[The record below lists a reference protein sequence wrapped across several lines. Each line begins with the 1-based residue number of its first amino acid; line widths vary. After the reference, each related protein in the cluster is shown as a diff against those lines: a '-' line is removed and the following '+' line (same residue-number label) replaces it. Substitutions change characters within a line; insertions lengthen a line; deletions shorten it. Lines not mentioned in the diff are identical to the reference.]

1 MPRLPVPGKDEGS
14 WGNILNDFLL
24 QSHHEDGSLKI
35 DAASGAV
42 IADNSVIT
50 TAVADGAIT
59 EAKLASAVAVK
70 LNDKT
75 IKLDGTTL
83 SSGTN
88 GLKVNAVTD
97 TEISSVGWSKVAKNG
112 AKVSDLDVPT
122 YAGNN
127 QKFLGV
133 DASGSALAW
142 GTPLVNNAIVTTMV
156 ADAAITEAKLAPA
169 VTAKLNDTTLAANS
183 VVTATITDA
192 AITEVKLAAAV
203 ATKLNDKTIKLD
215 GTTLSSGVNGLKVNT
230 VTDAEISSV
239 GWSKVTKT
247 GAKVSDLDVPAYTGN
262 DRKFLGLDATGS
274 TLVWGTPATTGTQT
288 YVTTVGRTG
297 SGADYE
303 CDGVSDD
310 VQIQTAINVV
320 TTRGGGVI
328 KILSGNY
335 DIRTTILVPKDPQI
349 RIEGEY
355 TAKVGYGGTVLKA
368 STTLVSAIEAIIKEA
383 GNAVANSSNA
393 DHSHVSH
400 YSRLIFDGN
409 SFKSTVGLL
418 LYNTDHSVV
427 SDCKFT
433 GVDYGI
439 DGQFN
444 GSVALADYA
453 GGLRV
458 ERSSFYSRTAN
469 IRLDSHTQDW
479 ITDSWFLGVPQTHIQ
494 FTASNKI
501 HLSNNEFNTVS
512 GQVFIFADT
521 VALPTGSINITGGFI
536 DAGAGKVFWTDT
548 RTNASSKGIVF
559 AGVRFVQGT
568 KTKLFNQ
575 EKEPQVT
582 TYTNADLNA
591 GVVTANYNDDAILLN
606 GSAAAIPLQL
616 PAATAA
622 TKNIFV
628 KAISVTNAVTIL
640 PNGSDTIEQ
649 NGVAGA
655 VFTFTEVNQSVLLTS
670 DTNKWRVL
678 ADHRPSAALAVAT
691 VENVIEV
698 ATSYTVPIDKDIIL
712 VNANSSA
719 ITITLPAK
727 ATKYAA
733 SRKNFVVK
741 VISATN
747 PVTIVATGADQID
760 TSGQTSIVVTDLRA
774 VTFVSNS
781 GSRWRTYSSSVVGGA
796 TTTIQYNDA
805 GTMSGAASFVWDKT
819 NARVGIGSA
828 TPNSKLDIGGA
839 VAFKRRAVAASTTS
853 GDETLLSVTDT
864 TVARTI
870 TLRTLDT
877 VTGRTYT
884 IKDESGAAAA
894 HPITLNTESSQK
906 IDGQLTYS
914 IAQNYGSVMV
924 YCDGANWFTIASR

>member
-1 MPRLPVPGKDEGS
+1 MARLPQPGSDKGT
-14 WGNILNDFLL
+14 WGEVLNDFLL
-24 QSHHEDGSLKI
+24 QSHDIDGALKADSVDRTI
-35 DAASGAV
+35 
-42 IADNSVIT
+42 IADNSIITATVADSAITESKLASAVTAKLNDKSITLDGATLSTSVNGLKVNSVSDTEISSLSWSKITKAGAKLSDLDVPVYTGNNLKYLAVDSAGSALIWGTPLTNNAVT
-50 TAVADGAIT
+50 TAIVADTAIT
-59 EAKLASAVAVK
+59 EAKLASAVTTK
-70 LNDKT
+70 LNDKSIT
-75 IKLDGTTL
+75 LDGTTL
-83 SSGTN
+83 STSVN
-88 GLKVNAVTD
+88 GLKVNAVSD
-97 TEISSVGWSKVAKNG
+97 TEITSVGWA
-112 AKVSDLDVPT
+112 
-122 YAGNN
+122 
-127 QKFLGV
+127 
-133 DASGSALAW
+133 
-142 GTPLVNNAIVTTMV
+142 
-156 ADAAITEAKLAPA
+156 
-169 VTAKLNDTTLAANS
+169 
-183 VVTATITDA
+183 
-192 AITEVKLAAAV
+192 
-203 ATKLNDKTIKLD
+203 
-215 GTTLSSGVNGLKVNT
+215 
-230 VTDAEISSV
+230 
-239 GWSKVTKT
+239 KVTKT
-247 GAKVSDLDVPAYTGN
+247 GAKLSDLDVPAYTGN
-262 DRKFLGLDATGS
+262 SQKYLGVDPSGS
-274 TLVWGTPATTGTQT
+274 SLVWGTPATAGTLSF
-288 YVTTVGRTG
+288 VTTVGRTG
-297 SGADYE
+297 SSADYL

-310 VQIQTAINVV
+310 VQIQQAVDVV
-320 TTRGGGVI
+320 TARGGGVI

-335 DIRTTILVPKDPQI
+335 DIRTTILIPKDPQI

-368 STTLVSAIEAIIKEA
+368 STSLVTPLAAIIKEA
-383 GNAVANSSNA
+383 GSAVANTSNA

-582 TYTNADLNA
+582 TYTSADLNA
-591 GVVTANYNDDAILLN
+591 GVVTANYNDDVILLN
-606 GSAAAIPLQL
+606 GSAAAMPLQL
-616 PAATAA
+616 PAATIA
-622 TKNIFV
+622 TKNIIV

-655 VFTFTEVNQSVLLTS
+655 VYTFTEVNQSVTLTS

-698 ATSYTVPIDKDIIL
+698 ASNYTVPIDKDIIL
-712 VNANSSA
+712 ANANAGA

-747 PVTIVATGADQID
+747 PVTIVAAGADQID
-760 TSGQTSIVVTDLRA
+760 ASGQTSIVVTDLRA

-781 GSRWRTYSSSVVGGA
+781 GSRWRTYSSAVVGGA
-796 TTTIQYNDA
+796 TSAVQFNDA
-805 GTMSGAASFVWDKT
+805 GTMNGAASFVWDKT

-828 TPNSKLDIGGA
+828 APNSKLDIGGA

-853 GDETLLSVTDT
+853 GDETLLGVTDT

-877 VTGRTYT
+877 VAGRTYT

-894 HPITLNTESSQK
+894 HVITLNTESSQK
-906 IDGQLTYS
+906 IDGQLTYV
-914 IAQNYGSVMV
+914 ITQNYGSITV
-924 YCDGANWFTIASR
+924 YSDGANWFTVASR